1 MMITSILSVSV
12 LVDALSIA
20 MPLALALT
28 LAVSLALSANVIA
41 KHGTEDKVFLGCELV
56 QRTSHDESDSL
67 KTFPS
72 SEVNIY
78 VLLSCGL

>member
-41 KHGTEDKVFLGCELV
+41 KHGTEDKVFLGCEL
-56 QRTSHDESDSL
+56 
-67 KTFPS
+67 
-72 SEVNIY
+72 I
-78 VLLSCGL
+78 